1 MRTILHIL
9 CEGQTEERFVKE
21 ILKAYFRSLGVFVKC
36 ILVTTSSKKGAQG
49 GVVNFQHVKGDLEKW
64 MKNVKHEKDELH
76 FFTTM
81 IDFYKLP
88 TNFPSYQDAMQKQD
102 PYLKV
107 STIEEGL
114 RQTINNPNFIP
125 YIQLHEF
132 ETLLFADLAEVEA
145 YFQLK
150 TADAKKLAKAIARHN
165 NPELVNGGFETAPSK
180 RIKSAIDGYKKSD
193 GVEVL
198 KEIGLQTIRSRCKH
212 FNDWLQR
219 IEESVKLLTAGQE
232 GIGEDLLF

>member
-1 MRTILHIL
+1 MRVFLNIL
-9 CEGQTEERFVKE
+9 CEGQTEERFVNE
-21 ILKAYFRSLGVFVKC
+21 LLKGYFRSLNVIVKC
-36 ILVTTSSKKGAQG
+36 VLVTTSSKKGAHG

-64 MKNVKHEKDELH
+64 MKNVKHKKDELH

-81 IDFYKLP
+81 LDLYALP
-88 TNFPSYQDAMQKQD
+88 TNFPSYEKAKGKE
-102 PYLKV
+102 PYSKV
-107 STIEEGL
+107 AIIEEGL

-132 ETLLFADLAEVEA
+132 EALLFADLAKVEA

-150 TADAKKLAKAIARHN
+150 TADAKKLAKALARHN
-165 NPELVNGGFETAPSK
+165 NPELVNGGSETAPSK
-180 RIKSAIDGYKKSD
+180 LIESAIDGYKKPD

-198 KEIGLQTIRSRCKH
+198 KKIGLQTLRSRCNH

-219 IEESVKLLTAGQE
+219 IEESVKLLTAGSG